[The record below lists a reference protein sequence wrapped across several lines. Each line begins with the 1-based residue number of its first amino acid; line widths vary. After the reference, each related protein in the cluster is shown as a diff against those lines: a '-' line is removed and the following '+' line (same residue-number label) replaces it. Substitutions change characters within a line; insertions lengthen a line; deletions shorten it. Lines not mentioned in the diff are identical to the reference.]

1 MTPDPKRWKALAVLG
16 IAYLMVVLD
25 VSIVNVALPSI
36 QTDLNFSPE
45 NLQWV
50 ISGYALTFGGLLLLG
65 GRIGDLLGRRRL
77 FMIGLGLFAA
87 TSLLAALS
95 VSSGMLIAARLLQ
108 GAAGAILSPSVF
120 SITSVTF
127 EEGAERNKALG
138 ILGGIAGSGAAIGV
152 LAGGVLTEYAG
163 WEWIFLVN
171 VPIGLATLFFVPR
184 YVRESRATNLTRHFD
199 AAGATTVTA
208 GLMFLVY
215 GLTQSTN
222 NGWTSGKTIG
232 ALTAAAVLIAT
243 FVFIEARSRSP
254 LVPLSF
260 FRKRTRTGA
269 NIIGFGLGTMI
280 FGAFFMLS
288 LYMQQVLG
296 YSAMQT
302 GVGYLA
308 VALTAVVAAG
318 ASQALVTKLG
328 VKPVL
333 MTGMV
338 LLGLGLAFFSQV
350 SVGGS
355 YVSDLLPGFL
365 LIGVGMGFSFVP
377 ISIAALAGIT
387 STEAGLASGLIN
399 TSQQIG
405 GALGIAIL
413 ATVSTTRTD
422 NLLAS
427 GAEQAAAL
435 TGGFGLAF
443 WVAAA
448 FAVVSLVATIVLL
461 RRDDLAV
468 VEAGAAAAPS
478 GSLGG

>member
-77 FMIGLGLFAA
+77 FMIGLGLFAV
-87 TSLLAALS
+87 TSLVAALS

-120 SITSVTF
+120 SIVSVTF

-171 VPIGLATLFFVPR
+171 VPIGIATLFFVPR

-232 ALTAAAVLIAT
+232 ALSAAAVLIAT
-243 FVFIEARSRSP
+243 FVFVEARSRSP

-260 FRKRTRTGA
+260 FRKRTSTGA
-269 NIIGFGLGTMI
+269 NVIGFGLGTMI
-280 FGAFFMLS
+280 FGVFFMLS

-333 MTGMV
+333 MSGMV

-355 YVSDLLPGFL
+355 YVGDLLPGFL

-413 ATVSTTRTD
+413 ATVSTTRSD
-422 NLLAS
+422 NLLAN
-427 GAEQAAAL
+427 GTERAAAL
-435 TGGFGLAF
+435 TGGFSIAF

-448 FAVVSLVATIVLL
+448 FAVVSLVATIALL
-461 RRDDLAV
+461 RRDDLAA
-468 VEAGAAAAPS
+468 VEEQQPLPAAA
-478 GSLGG
+478 

>member
-65 GRIGDLLGRRRL
+65 GRMGDLLGRRRL
-77 FMIGLGLFAA
+77 FMIGLGLFAV
-87 TSLLAALS
+87 TSLVAALS
-95 VSSGMLIAARLLQ
+95 VSSEMLIVARLLQ

-120 SITSVTF
+120 SITLVTF

-171 VPIGLATLFFVPR
+171 VPIGIATLFFVPR

-232 ALTAAAVLIAT
+232 ALTAAAVLIAA
-243 FVFIEARSRSP
+243 FVFIESRSRSP

-260 FRKRTRTGA
+260 FRKRTPTGA

-280 FGAFFMLS
+280 FGVFFMLS

-318 ASQALVTKLG
+318 ASQALVTRLG

-333 MTGMV
+333 ITGMV

-355 YVSDLLPGFL
+355 YVGDLLPGFL

-427 GAEQAAAL
+427 GTERAAAL
-435 TGGFGLAF
+435 TGGFSIAF

-448 FAVVSLVATIVLL
+448 FAVVSLVATIALL
-461 RRDDLAV
+461 RRDDLAA
-468 VEAGAAAAPS
+468 VEEQQPLPAAA
-478 GSLGG
+478 

>member
-50 ISGYALTFGGLLLLG
+50 ISGYALTFGGFLLLG

-77 FMIGLGLFAA
+77 FMIGLGLFAI
-87 TSLLAALS
+87 TSLIAALS

-120 SITSVTF
+120 SIVSVTF

-171 VPIGLATLFFVPR
+171 VPIGIATLFFVPR
-184 YVRESRATNLTRHFD
+184 YVRESRATDLTRHFD

-222 NGWTSGKTIG
+222 NGWTSGRTIG
-232 ALTAAAVLIAT
+232 ALVAAAVLIAA
-243 FVFIEARSRSP
+243 FLFIEARSRSP

-260 FRKRTRTGA
+260 FRKRTPTGA

-280 FGAFFMLS
+280 FGVFFMLS

-333 MTGMV
+333 MSGMV

-355 YVSDLLPGFL
+355 YVGDLLPGFL

-422 NLLAS
+422 NLLAN
-427 GAEQAAAL
+427 GTERAAAL
-435 TGGFGLAF
+435 TGGFSIAF

-448 FAVVSLVATIVLL
+448 FAVVSLVATIALL
-461 RRDDLAV
+461 RRDDLAA
-468 VEAGAAAAPS
+468 VEEEQQPLPAAA
-478 GSLGG
+478 

>member
-77 FMIGLGLFAA
+77 FMIGLGLFAV
-87 TSLLAALS
+87 TSLVAALS

-120 SITSVTF
+120 SIVSVTF

-171 VPIGLATLFFVPR
+171 VPIGIATLFFVPR

-232 ALTAAAVLIAT
+232 TLTAAAVLIAA
-243 FVFIEARSRSP
+243 FLFIEARSRSP

-260 FRKRTRTGA
+260 FRKRTPTGA
-269 NIIGFGLGTMI
+269 NIIGFGLGTII
-280 FGAFFMLS
+280 FGVFFMLS

-308 VALTAVVAAG
+308 VALTAVAAAG
-318 ASQALVTKLG
+318 ASQALVTRLG

-422 NLLAS
+422 NLLAN
-427 GAEQAAAL
+427 GTERAAAL
-435 TGGFGLAF
+435 TGGFSIAF

-448 FAVVSLVATIVLL
+448 FAVVSLIATIALL

-468 VEAGAAAAPS
+468 AEEEQQPLPAAA
-478 GSLGG
+478 

>member
-1 MTPDPKRWKALAVLG
+1 
-16 IAYLMVVLD
+16 
-25 VSIVNVALPSI
+25 
-36 QTDLNFSPE
+36 
-45 NLQWV
+45 
-50 ISGYALTFGGLLLLG
+50 
-65 GRIGDLLGRRRL
+65 
-77 FMIGLGLFAA
+77 
-87 TSLLAALS
+87 
-95 VSSGMLIAARLLQ
+95 MLIAARLLQ

-171 VPIGLATLFFVPR
+171 VPIGIATLFFVPR

-222 NGWTSGKTIG
+222 NGWTSWQTIG
-232 ALTAAAVLIAT
+232 ALSAAAVLIAT

-260 FRKRTRTGA
+260 FRKRTPTGA

-280 FGAFFMLS
+280 FGVFFMLS

-333 MTGMV
+333 IDWHGAPRARAR
-338 LLGLGLAFFSQV
+338 LLQPGLCRRLVRGRPLARVPSDRRRNGL
-350 SVGGS
+350 
-355 YVSDLLPGFL
+355 
-365 LIGVGMGFSFVP
+365 
-377 ISIAALAGIT
+377 
-387 STEAGLASGLIN
+387 
-399 TSQQIG
+399 
-405 GALGIAIL
+405 
-413 ATVSTTRTD
+413 
-422 NLLAS
+422 
-427 GAEQAAAL
+427 
-435 TGGFGLAF
+435 
-443 WVAAA
+443 
-448 FAVVSLVATIVLL
+448 LL
-461 RRDDLAV
+461 RPDLDRRASRDHEHRGRPRFRA
-468 VEAGAAAAPS
+468 
-478 GSLGG
+478 

>member
-77 FMIGLGLFAA
+77 FMIGLGLFAV
-87 TSLLAALS
+87 TSLVAALS

-120 SITSVTF
+120 SIVSVTF

-171 VPIGLATLFFVPR
+171 VPIGIATLFFVPR

-232 ALTAAAVLIAT
+232 ALSAAAALIAT
-243 FVFIEARSRSP
+243 FVFVEARSRSP

-260 FRKRTRTGA
+260 FRKRTPTGA
-269 NIIGFGLGTMI
+269 NVIGFGLGTMI
-280 FGAFFMLS
+280 FGVFFMLS

-333 MTGMV
+333 MSGMV

-355 YVSDLLPGFL
+355 YVGDLLPGFL

-413 ATVSTTRTD
+413 ATVSTTRSD
-422 NLLAS
+422 NLLAN
-427 GAEQAAAL
+427 GTERAAAL
-435 TGGFGLAF
+435 TGGFSIAF

-448 FAVVSLVATIVLL
+448 FAVVSLVATIALL
-461 RRDDLAV
+461 RRDDLAA
-468 VEAGAAAAPS
+468 VEEQQPLPAAA
-478 GSLGG
+478 

>member
-77 FMIGLGLFAA
+77 FMIGLGLFAV
-87 TSLLAALS
+87 TSLVAALS
-95 VSSGMLIAARLLQ
+95 VSSGMLIVARLLQ

-120 SITSVTF
+120 SIVSVTF

-171 VPIGLATLFFVPR
+171 VPIGIATLFFVPR

-243 FVFIEARSRSP
+243 FLFIEARSRSP

-260 FRKRTRTGA
+260 FRKRTPTGA

-280 FGAFFMLS
+280 FGVFFMLS

-318 ASQALVTKLG
+318 ASQALVTRLG

-333 MTGMV
+333 ITGMV

-422 NLLAS
+422 NLLAN
-427 GAEQAAAL
+427 GTERAAAL
-435 TGGFGLAF
+435 TGGFSIAF

-448 FAVVSLVATIVLL
+448 FAVVSLIATIALL

-468 VEAGAAAAPS
+468 VEEEQQPLPAAA
-478 GSLGG
+478 